1 MRKTSTFFLVKFIS
15 EFPYQNLIHV
25 PNFFSI
31 RLVLVVFDSF
41 MNDWWWRRQYFLF
54 VNSFLN
60 FPYSNWPRYT
70 FSTQSDD
77 SFMEKYG
84 LSIQK
89 RGIFDR
95 LPRRPKS
102 KFSKKEKYIPT
113 ELSPLS
119 EKPKSLCIG
128 LKLVEISCPN
138 WMWLVFLVFDNF
150 LNNWWGRRQYFF
162 SVI

>member
-1 MRKTSTFFLVKFIS
+1 
-15 EFPYQNLIHV
+15 
-25 PNFFSI
+25 
-31 RLVLVVFDSF
+31 
-41 MNDWWWRRQYFLF
+41 
-54 VNSFLN
+54 
-60 FPYSNWPRYT
+60 
-70 FSTQSDD
+70 
-77 SFMEKYG
+77 MEKYG

-128 LKLVEISCPN
+128 LKLVKISCPKV
-138 WMWLVFLVFDNF
+138 LRTDTHTHTQTD
-150 LNNWWGRRQYFF
+150 RQTF
-162 SVI
+162 SDSSSTKVENLYDFKLLR

>member
-1 MRKTSTFFLVKFIS
+1 
-15 EFPYQNLIHV
+15 
-25 PNFFSI
+25 
-31 RLVLVVFDSF
+31 
-41 MNDWWWRRQYFLF
+41 
-54 VNSFLN
+54 
-60 FPYSNWPRYT
+60 
-70 FSTQSDD
+70 
-77 SFMEKYG
+77 MEKYG

-128 LKLVEISCPN
+128 LKLVEISCPKV
-138 WMWLVFLVFDNF
+138 LRTDTHTD
-150 LNNWWGRRQYFF
+150 RQTDRH
-162 SVI
+162 SQILAQLKLRIDSSLAMIMC

>member
-1 MRKTSTFFLVKFIS
+1 
-15 EFPYQNLIHV
+15 
-25 PNFFSI
+25 
-31 RLVLVVFDSF
+31 
-41 MNDWWWRRQYFLF
+41 
-54 VNSFLN
+54 
-60 FPYSNWPRYT
+60 
-70 FSTQSDD
+70 
-77 SFMEKYG
+77 MEKYG

-128 LKLVEISCPN
+128 LKLVEISCPKV
-138 WMWLVFLVFDNF
+138 LRTDTHTD
-150 LNNWWGRRQYFF
+150 RQTDRHSQILAQLKLRI
-162 SVI
+162 SVQTSVLHSYNAL